1 MKKIFVA
8 IGFSSLVLSACMPA
22 EVIGQK
28 PDGQEIRVMF
38 YPGGTVLDDL
48 IIIDGVNYFGSAQYQ
63 IDDPTG
69 DVGFRLSSG
78 ERVQAECVS
87 TRKDFIGN
95 DECVR
100 YEVYRSSFELIPM
113 GSTFNAPSIF

>member
-1 MKKIFVA
+1 MKKSLCAVTLCAVFVS
-8 IGFSSLVLSACMPA
+8 GCMPA
-22 EVIGQK
+22 EVIGQA
-28 PDGQEIRVMF
+28 PDGNEIRVMF

-63 IDDPTG
+63 MDDPLG

-78 ERVQAECVS
+78 PRVQAECVS
-87 TRKDFIGN
+87 TRQDFMGN

-100 YEVYRSSFELIPM
+100 YEVYRSSFDLIPE

>member
-1 MKKIFVA
+1 MKQALIA
-8 IGFSSLVLSACMPA
+8 IGLGSIALSACMPA

-28 PDGQEIRVMF
+28 PDGQEVRVMF

-63 IDDPTG
+63 IDDPVG

-100 YEVYRSSFELIPM
+100 YEVYRSSFDLIPM